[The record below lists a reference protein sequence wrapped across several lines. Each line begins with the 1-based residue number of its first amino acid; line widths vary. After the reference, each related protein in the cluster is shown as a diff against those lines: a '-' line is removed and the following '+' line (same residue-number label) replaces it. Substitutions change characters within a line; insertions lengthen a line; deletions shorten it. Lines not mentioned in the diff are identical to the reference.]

1 MSYSSR
7 VSNTVEICVVTAPHG
22 KLVQWRAQV
31 REIRVLSCVTKKSFS
46 TGKKRYGHPALTGLL
61 PQPWLPLKKGETL
74 VNSENTERTGRK
86 SGQAVVLSLRKRYS
100 VIRRGGRPSTTR
112 STSRGVPIQDSV
124 RDSIASSGELGGDV
138 ANNPWQESTPDPS
151 NLSQMHRTINHRLSY
166 DFGSGVIVLP
176 DDEVWLEGMGSES
189 EDDDGD
195 GNIAEGQATPER
207 AISEDDQGSGG
218 PDGQTMT
225 GLSRTRYG
233 TYYHHP
239 ERRGQSIPGA
249 FPTSS

>member
-1 MSYSSR
+1 
-7 VSNTVEICVVTAPHG
+7 
-22 KLVQWRAQV
+22 
-31 REIRVLSCVTKKSFS
+31 
-46 TGKKRYGHPALTGLL
+46 
-61 PQPWLPLKKGETL
+61 
-74 VNSENTERTGRK
+74 VNSQNTERTGRK

-100 VIRRGGRPSTTR
+100 VVRRGGRPSLTG

-124 RDSIASSGELGGDV
+124 RGSNASGELGGDV
-138 ANNPWQESTPDPS
+138 TSNPWQESTDPS
-151 NLSQMHRTINHRLSY
+151 NLSGLHRTINHRLSY

-176 DDEVWLEGMGSES
+176 DDEVWLEGVDSDS
-189 EDDDGD
+189 EDDDGNGD
-195 GNIAEGQATPER
+195 NAGGQATPER
-207 AISEDDQGSGG
+207 TVPEDDQGSGG

-249 FPTSS
+249 FPTGP